1 MTDLV
6 PRTVTEIGEDGS
18 PVGRRVVPD
27 DDFGRSDVLTGDD
40 STDWIKVLAEEGPG
54 TGGKDSRTLEK
65 FRECD
70 AYVLLAPPG
79 GGKTTLFEDEGNR
92 DGCLYV
98 SARDFLAFD
107 IEDMREWR
115 DVTLFIDGLDEK
127 RAGSPDGLTPLD
139 GIRRKVVAL
148 GRPPFRLSCRE
159 ADWFGSNDRA
169 HLRAA
174 SSAGRVT
181 VLRLNPLSDEA
192 IRELLN
198 RRADIDDANAFVDE
212 ARERRIDQLLTNPQ
226 NLNMLADAVS
236 GGAWPQT
243 RLKTFELACEK
254 LVQEFNPGHQFANLD
269 RPATPKLLA
278 ATEMLC
284 AIQLLTGYAGYE
296 ISGHGGDSDH
306 LGLQSTPAGDD
317 RATLRLALSTRLFK
331 SPEERDNRRVPEHRQ
346 IAEFL
351 GAKYLARLI
360 DGGLPV
366 GRVLALMTGEDGG
379 IVSELRGLSAWLA
392 AHCLEARREL
402 IERDPEGVAA
412 YGDAGVFNKEE
423 KRRLLECLWPV
434 DPSLDASL
442 FTSLATAEMV
452 PVLLELLN
460 DRSRDDE
467 HRDLVLFLLCVLAK
481 ATPLPE
487 LGDALLDLAERDDHP
502 ANTRT
507 RAAICLA
514 EGALKQPTQFRSFVR
529 CLLSGLREGR
539 IRDQGKSML
548 GDLLQ
553 RLYPKFIGPDEV
565 FDYLDEDH
573 ERNRYIGD
581 SAGPYDVFWQHYLPM
596 ETRPEE
602 LVIVLEKLEENF
614 ERSEGWRRAGE
625 PPPSPLVR
633 AAHLL
638 VQRAL
643 DRTEEHEPQRT
654 LRWLKLTGGDTW
666 GSSQSTSA
674 IRGWI
679 EAKPE
684 RYKALF
690 RESVTRAAQSG
701 NFDEDKLRAKRP
713 LHGASPPSD
722 FGRWCL
728 TQIEQVEHDET
739 LSKFWFEEAWHAL
752 RCGDGADGLTLE
764 HLEHAAAR
772 NPSLAPAFD
781 DLRSTD
787 TNSLNAKRERE
798 ERQRNL
804 ERRQASDQRFTE
816 WRQVFIRY
824 EGALRENRCPAGRL
838 NTIAEAYLGLYMD
851 IGGDTGR
858 ERLREFLGEDALA
871 EAAMDGLRRAIQ
883 RDDLPAPKEVL
894 ALRRDNQRHLL
905 AFPVVAG
912 LELVSPDE
920 LSRLGDGQ
928 ARLAIAMFVASRPP
942 SRDPD
947 WLRHIVKSHPDIAA
961 EEIARFAATGL
972 RRGERHVSLVYEMLD
987 YQWMAAVARIAC
999 PKLLRAFPVRAPRHL
1014 FDVLKRLLWWGTDN
1028 PEASAME
1035 PIVAAKLAATSMT
1048 AGQRA
1053 YWHAAQLVVSGEP
1066 NVAGVETFA
1075 EKHANALS
1083 GLFTFYHR
1091 PPDQTSLLRRLPSP
1105 SLGRLARLLGAN
1117 SRPLSAVRSEPG
1129 KVIGSD
1135 LVRVM
1140 IEVLG
1145 TRAKDDARRELA
1157 ELGRDP
1163 RMAAW
1168 HTIVQRVRQ
1177 EQRVVRRDAG
1187 FRHPDPAAVCKTLEC
1202 RQPAN
1207 AADLAALTFD
1217 FISGISTNIR
1227 HGDTND
1233 WRQYWNCAGKGQQ
1246 SWTPRHEDYC
1256 RDALLSDLQ
1265 VKLRPLGVDA
1275 APEGR
1280 YADEKRAD
1288 IRVSCGGFNVP
1299 VEIKKSSHRN
1309 LWSAIRN
1316 QLIAKYTRDPSAAG
1330 YGICLVFW
1338 FGDEPEPCQLPE
1350 SGPRPRNASEL
1361 EERLRSTL
1369 SSAEARLI
1377 SIRVID
1383 VARP

>member
-6 PRTVTEIGEDGS
+6 PRTVTEIGEGDS
-18 PVGRRVVPD
+18 PVGRRVVSD
-27 DDFGRSDVLTGDD
+27 DDFGWSDVLAGDD

-54 TGGKDSRTLEK
+54 TGSKDSQTLED

-79 GGKTTLFEDEGNR
+79 GGKTTLFEDEGKR
-92 DGCLYV
+92 DGCLCV
-98 SARDFLAFD
+98 SARDFLVFD
-107 IEDMREWR
+107 IKDMSEWR
-115 DVTLFIDGLDEK
+115 EVTLFIDGLDEK

-139 GIRRKVVAL
+139 GIRRKIVAL
-148 GRPPFRLSCRE
+148 GRPPFRISCRE

-169 HLRAA
+169 HLRTA
-174 SSAGRVT
+174 SCAGRVT
-181 VLRLNPLSDEA
+181 VLRLNPLSDEG

-198 RRADIDDANAFVDE
+198 RRADIDDADAFVHDT
-212 ARERRIDQLLTNPQ
+212 RERRIDQLLTNPQ

-254 LVQEFNPGHQFANLD
+254 LVQEFNPGHQLANPD
-269 RPATPKLLA
+269 RPATPELLA
-278 ATEMLC
+278 VTGKLC
-284 AIQLLTGYAGYE
+284 AIQLLTGYAGYD
-296 ISGHGGDSDH
+296 ISGHGGDSEY
-306 LGLQSTPAGDD
+306 LGLQSVPAAD

-331 SPEERDNRRVPEHRQ
+331 SPEERDDRRIPEHRQ

-351 GAKYLARLI
+351 GARYLATLI
-360 DGGLPV
+360 DGRLPV
-366 GRVLALMTGEDGG
+366 GRVLALMTGDDGG
-379 IVSELRGLSAWLA
+379 VVSELRGLSAWLA

-402 IERDPEGVAA
+402 IERDPEGVAV
-412 YGDAGVFNKEE
+412 YGDAGVFKPEE
-423 KRRLLECLWPV
+423 IRRLLDCLWPV

-442 FTSLATAEMV
+442 FTSLATANMV

-467 HRDLVLFLLCVLAK
+467 HRKLVLFLLCVLAN

-487 LGDALLDLAERDDHP
+487 LGNALLDLAERDDYP
-502 ANTRT
+502 ANTRIW
-507 RAAICLA
+507 AAICLA
-514 EGALKQPTQFRSFVR
+514 EGALEQPAQFGDFVR
-529 CLLSGLREGR
+529 CLLSGLRKCR
-539 IRDQGKSML
+539 IRDEAKTML
-548 GDLLQ
+548 GQLLQ
-553 RLYPKFIGPDEV
+553 LLYPKFIGPDEV

-573 ERNRYIGD
+573 ERNHYIGD

-596 ETRPEE
+596 ETRPGE
-602 LVIVLEKLEENF
+602 LVIVLEKLEETF
-614 ERSEGWRRAGE
+614 ERSEGWRRAEE

-638 VQRAL
+638 VQKAL
-643 DRTEEHEPQRT
+643 DRTEEHDPQRT

-666 GSSQSTSA
+666 GSSQSTIA

-684 RYKALF
+684 RYKDLF

-701 NFDEDKLRAKRP
+701 NFDEGKLSVKRP

-722 FGRWCL
+722 YGRWCL
-728 TQIEQVEHDET
+728 TQIGQGELDET
-739 LSKFWFEEAWHAL
+739 LSKFWFEEAWYAL
-752 RCGDGADGLTLE
+752 LCGTGADGLTLE
-764 HLEHAAAR
+764 HLEYAAAR
-772 NPSLAPAFD
+772 NPSLAPVLD

-787 TNSLNAKRERE
+787 TNSPIAKMERD
-798 ERQRNL
+798 ERQHNL
-804 ERRQASDQRFTE
+804 ERRQASDQRFAE

-824 EGALRENRCPAGRL
+824 EEALRENRCPAGRL
-838 NTIAEAYLGLYMD
+838 NTIAEAYLGLYTD
-851 IGGDTGR
+851 IGGDNGR

-871 EAAMDGLRRAIQ
+871 EAAMDGLRGAIL
-883 RDDLPAPKEVL
+883 RDDLPTPKEVL
-894 ALRRDNQRHLL
+894 ALRGDNQRHLL

-912 LELVSPDE
+912 LELVSADN
-920 LSRLGDGQ
+920 LSKLSDGQ
-928 ARLAIAMFVASRPP
+928 ARLTIAMFVASRPP
-942 SRDPD
+942 SRQPV
-947 WLRHIVKSHPDIAA
+947 WLRHLFESHPDMAA
-961 EEIARFAATGL
+961 EEIVRFAAMGL
-972 RRGERHVSLVYEMLD
+972 RRGERHVSLIYEMLD
-987 YQWMAAVARIAC
+987 HQWMSEVARIAC
-999 PKLLRAFPVRAPRHL
+999 PKLLRAFPVRAPRYL

-1028 PEASAME
+1028 LEASAMG
-1035 PIVAAKLAATSMT
+1035 PIVATKLGANSMT

-1053 YWHAAQLVVSGEP
+1053 YWLAAQLVVSSEP
-1066 NVAGVETFA
+1066 NLAGVEAFA

-1083 GLFTFYHR
+1083 GLFAFYQR
-1091 PPDQTSLLRRLPSP
+1091 PPDQTSFLRRLPSP

-1129 KVIGSD
+1129 KVIGSE

-1140 IEVLG
+1140 LEVLG
-1145 TRAKDDARRELA
+1145 TRGEDDALRALA
-1157 ELGRDP
+1157 ALGDDP

-1168 HTIVQRVRQ
+1168 HTIVQRVQ
-1177 EQRVVRRDAG
+1177 KDQRVVRRDAG
-1187 FRHPDPAAVCKTLEC
+1187 FRHPDPAAVCRTLEC
-1202 RQPAN
+1202 RHPAN
-1207 AADLAALTFD
+1207 VADLAALTFD
-1217 FISGISTNIR
+1217 FISGISKNIR

-1233 WRQYWNCAGKGQQ
+1233 WRQYWNGAGKDPQ
-1246 SWTPRHEDYC
+1246 SWTPRHEDHC
-1256 RDALLSDLQ
+1256 RDAVLSDLQ
-1265 VKLRPLGVDA
+1265 ARLHPLGVNA

-1288 IRVSCGGFNVP
+1288 IRVSYGEFNVP
-1299 VEIKKSSHRN
+1299 IEIKKSSHRD

-1316 QLIAKYTRDPSAAG
+1316 QLITKYARDPGAGG
-1330 YGICLVFW
+1330 YGIYLAFW
-1338 FGDEPEPCQLPE
+1338 FGRSHCQSPE
-1350 SGPRPRNASEL
+1350 SGPRPRNAREL

-1369 SSAEARLI
+1369 TSEEARLI